1 IVPQSNQKALT
12 QADRDAAVTIGRQPK
27 HFVSIDDPS
36 PRPVPTADRAAV
48 RRILNRHVKDAGLK
62 PVGTVGRSTKFDPL
76 LHEAIDNAVI
86 PPGAT
91 VRVVRR
97 GFQSGDAA
105 TAKAIVEVVP
115 SGRVARARPGSTIG
129 DVELGPTALE
139 RALGEFDVVRRPP
152 GDFVRRPYAG
162 VV

>member
-1 IVPQSNQKALT
+1 
-12 QADRDAAVTIGRQPK
+12 
-27 HFVSIDDPS
+27 
-36 PRPVPTADRAAV
+36 V
-48 RRILNRHVKDAGLK
+48 RDAGLK
-62 PVGTVGRSTKFDPL
+62 PVGTVGRSTKFNPL
-76 LHEAIDNAVI
+76 LHEAIDGAAI

-97 GFQSGDAA
+97 GFAIGDTA

-115 SGRVARARPGSTIG
+115 SRRVAKARPGSTIG

-162 VV
+162 VVVHRGEPIPAGFTSRIEAIRRGQFEVRPGLTAAE